1 MKRSLK
7 IILESILQPILADNE
22 PPKQNNIIKKDISK
36 EIFFKILTEDT
47 PRRRITES
55 SPNLIRQIFTEEK
68 SIKENKIKKRT
79 ANNRNF
85 IRFKK

>member
-22 PPKQNNIIKKDISK
+22 PPMQNNIIKKDISK
-36 EIFFKILTEDT
+36 AVSLKILTEDT

-55 SPNLIRQIFTEEK
+55 SPNLIRQIFAEEK
-68 SIKENKIKKRT
+68 SIKENKIKKST
-79 ANNRNF
+79 DNKRNF
-85 IRFKK
+85 IKLKK